1 MTKVIYDNPFDRYEV
16 QKTIFKSWC
25 RKKSLVV
32 RTETHTTY
40 IMVSAPMV
48 DKQGKPNTVMAA
60 VNKLLTLSHP
70 KITAVMEAYEWEGNV
85 HWIMED
91 WHSKRD
97 TRGLGINLLTEH
109 QIAETVQALC
119 SAITYL
125 HSHKII
131 HGCLAMDD
139 IGFYLDDDYQL
150 NFRITDFGI
159 GHQVDAKECSRV
171 MDAKARKATPPEA
184 RKKAEFTKAGDVFS
198 IGVVAYYLLTNDINP
213 EPVMERMGF
222 DLAEALSSNTKKL
235 SQEAQNFVLA
245 CVKLTPAD
253 RIDASELLEHPWFQ
267 TIEKT
272 EGKSVCLLDKIASEM
287 SSFMNQGRF
296 RIIASRTLATHQLR
310 HHTMDEY
317 RILFDW
323 IDKDSNGSLSYHEFY
338 QALRGR
344 LPASDNFDFT
354 VMVDV
359 DENNVI
365 DFDEFL
371 GLTLA
376 FKEDLELTT
385 VVEAF
390 HSLDIDCDGQI
401 TASDLSMKTN
411 LSEEECL
418 EIIAE
423 ALARDTTKPELLNID
438 MPTFVK
444 MFYELSWKEW
454 MKLKVGMKKD
464 IIEMN
469 KNKSTIKRSNTGTAS
484 RAGFA

>member
-1 MTKVIYDNPFDRYEV
+1 
-16 QKTIFKSWC
+16 
-25 RKKSLVV
+25 
-32 RTETHTTY
+32 
-40 IMVSAPMV
+40 
-48 DKQGKPNTVMAA
+48 
-60 VNKLLTLSHP
+60 
-70 KITAVMEAYEWEGNV
+70 MEAYEWESNV

-125 HSHKII
+125 HSHQII

-150 NFRITDFGI
+150 GFRITDFGI
-159 GHQVDAKECSRV
+159 GHHVDAEECSRV

-222 DLAEALSSNTKKL
+222 DLAEALSNNSKQL

-245 CVKLTPAD
+245 CVKLTPSD
-253 RIDASELLEHPWFQ
+253 RIDASELLDHPWFQ
-267 TIEKT
+267 SIEKT
-272 EGKSVCLLDKIASEM
+272 EGKSILLDKIASEM

-296 RIIASRTLATHQLR
+296 RIIASRILATHQLR
-310 HHTMDEY
+310 HHTMDDY
-317 RILFDW
+317 RALFDS

-344 LPASDNFDFT
+344 LPASDNFEFT
-354 VMVDV
+354 IMVDV

-385 VVEAF
+385 VIEAF

-401 TASDLSMKTN
+401 TASDLSIKT
-411 LSEEECL
+411 SRPEEECL

-423 ALARDTTKPELLNID
+423 ALARDATKPELLNSTCADISELLSHFASAID
-438 MPTFVK
+438 LTFSFLCIVQ
-444 MFYELSWKEW
+444 S
-454 MKLKVGMKKD
+454 
-464 IIEMN
+464 ICQH
-469 KNKSTIKRSNTGTAS
+469 S
-484 RAGFA
+484 